1 VTGDAAPPDDDLVD
15 ADLADALADRALGRI
30 VSALAVGA
38 LALAVMALLFVLLAD
53 GALDERSLPQVLV
66 LGAGWLVGTVAA
78 VAISRLLMSLRS
90 SVRAGRRGLGPQFAA
105 AAVRWA
111 DRVVVGVP
119 VLGALAAAVSVWLTT
134 RSAPTRPVATAVLS
148 AAVGLAVVSQL
159 AVLAAVQRVGLR
171 RAAQRR

>member
-1 VTGDAAPPDDDLVD
+1 MTGDATPPEAARPDP
-15 ADLADALADRALGRI
+15 DLADALADGALGRI

-38 LALAVMALLFVLLAD
+38 LALSVMALLFVLLAD

-66 LGAGWLVGTVAA
+66 LGAGWVVGTVAA

-90 SVRAGRRGLGPQFAA
+90 SVRAGHRGRGPESAA

-119 VLGALAAAVSVWLTT
+119 VLGGLAAAVSVWL
-134 RSAPTRPVATAVLS
+134 TRPVATAVLS

-159 AVLAAVQRVGLR
+159 AVLAAVQRQGLR
-171 RAAQRR
+171 RAVNRR